1 MATLPLEFYM
11 IRTPALHEEPGT
23 VWKKTLNDPYLAT
36 GVQGTRTSRMMTSQ
50 ASMATVAR

>member
-1 MATLPLEFYM
+1 MATLPSEFYVN
-11 IRTPALHEEPGT
+11 RTLALHDEPRT
-23 VWKKTLNDPYLAT
+23 VRKKTLNYPYLAT